1 MYLGN
6 GPPRR
11 RTGSNPIRVLILLV
25 LIGAGLYLLTVEPEI
40 VQERFRATPTATRT
54 AETYAADAAT
64 YYMDGDLDKAIQAYE
79 EAIRHD
85 PTVLGYY
92 IELTRLLVFESRYD
106 EALDYADT
114 ALFVEPDNPAAMAV
128 RAMAMDWK
136 SNALSDEGL
145 ENEADDMLREALSE
159 VNRAVEQDPSSA
171 VGFAYQA
178 EILFDLGSYD
188 MADEAIETALLID
201 KENLDVQ
208 RIAGYVAEFRGYRE
222 TAVEHYKK
230 AIELHPK
237 LAMLYHALGR
247 TYIGSGEIDLAVDSL
262 ETAIALDSDNPEYL
276 YWLGYAYFTI
286 GERDFAADYFEQA
299 VEIRPEYPAAHCQL
313 GLIYYQQ
320 RNWEGAIPELET
332 GVEGYGDLLTYRNA
346 FCYYTLGLSYFYV
359 GQCEDAYPLFD
370 QVLEAV
376 PNNAP
381 AEEGIRLC
389 NEAESQQPV
398 EEESTI
404 TPEN

>member
-11 RTGSNPIRVLILLV
+11 RTGSNPIRVFILLV

-40 VQERFRATPTATRT
+40 VQQRFRATPTPTRT
-54 AETYAADAAT
+54 ADTYAAEAESN
-64 YYMDGDLDKAIQAYE
+64 YLKGDLEKAIQAYE
-79 EAIRHD
+79 EAIRRD
-85 PTVLGYY
+85 PTILEYY

-114 ALFVEPDNPAAMAV
+114 ALFVEPNNPSALAIKS
-128 RAMAMDWK
+128 MAMDWK
-136 SNALSDEGL
+136 SSALADEGL
-145 ENEADDMLREALSE
+145 DRDADDMLREALGE
-159 VNRAVEQDPSSA
+159 ANRAVEQDPASA
-171 VGFAYQA
+171 EAHAYLA

-188 MADEAIETALLID
+188 QADEAIETALLLD
-201 KENLDVQ
+201 EKNLDVQ
-208 RIAGYVAEFRGYRE
+208 RIAGYITELRGYRE
-222 TAVEHYKK
+222 TAVEHYQK

-247 TYIGSGEIDLAVDSL
+247 TYIGSGEIDNAVDSL
-262 ETAIALDSDNPEYL
+262 ETAIALDPNNSEYL

-286 GERDFAADYFEQA
+286 GERDFAADYFQQA
-299 VEIRPEYPAAHCQL
+299 IELRPDYPAAHCQL

-332 GVEGYGDLLTYRNA
+332 GVEGYGELITYRNA

-370 QVLEAV
+370 SVLEAV
-376 PNNAP
+376 PENAP

-389 NEAESQQPV
+389 REAESLQP
-398 EEESTI
+398 EEEPTAP
-404 TPEN
+404 PEN